1 MEFQIAETASTAST
15 NEDLAEAARA
25 GAPEGTVHATEHQTA
40 GRGRLDREWEAPA
53 GSGLAMSV
61 LLRPTDVDD
70 VRWTWIPL
78 LTGVAVATAVS
89 EVAPQLDV
97 RLKWPNDVEVAS
109 ADGAWRKLAGIL
121 VERIETPTGPAAV
134 VGIGLNIAMTA
145 DQLPVPNA
153 TSLAIEGADT
163 EVAAVRDLVLRA
175 LGLWYGKW
183 QGESTNSTLRGAYLA
198 ASGTVGQDVV
208 VTLSDGSTIEGSA
221 TDVDEFGRLVVGGQ
235 PVGAGDVTHVRR

>member
-1 MEFQIAETASTAST
+1 
-15 NEDLAEAARA
+15 
-25 GAPEGTVHATEHQTA
+25 
-40 GRGRLDREWEAPA
+40 
-53 GSGLAMSV
+53 
-61 LLRPTDVDD
+61 
-70 VRWTWIPL
+70 
-78 LTGVAVATAVS
+78 
-89 EVAPQLDV
+89 
-97 RLKWPNDVEVAS
+97 
-109 ADGAWRKLAGIL
+109 
-121 VERIETPTGPAAV
+121 V